1 MGGPACSAVVFLLRR
16 RRRQNQRRKAAR
28 ARMAT
33 PPTTPPAMAPVL
45 EEDFEG
51 DGFEVFWGEL
61 EPEEEVGA
69 VMVDTVVPAEGPF
82 ETVIVVTTIGSLP
95 PDVDGTE
102 LLVALVVL
110 WMGPRVEMV
119 STVESALYEV
129 GGLMETETTR
139 VAVVDNVDI
148 PRAELVGDR
157 EVLEDEGVV
166 VEEVNVPGLDEV
178 DGVVNTTAVVDTV
191 VLSVVDRVVESV
203 VVGGAVVVDEGI
215 TTPGGDVVVVEPP
228 LGALIVIAR

>member
-1 MGGPACSAVVFLLRR
+1 
-16 RRRQNQRRKAAR
+16 
-28 ARMAT
+28 MAT

-110 WMGPRVEMV
+110 WMRPRVEMV

-178 DGVVNTTAVVDTV
+178 DGVVNTTAVVNTV